1 MTLPI
6 HSIDDLE
13 KVLSAGSP
21 DQRSTGRP
29 FVTVSYAQSIDGSIA
44 TKDRRP
50 LRLSGEASM
59 VLTHRLRAACDGILV
74 GIETV
79 IADDPQLTV
88 RKVRGS
94 NPQPIVL
101 DTRLRTPLSSKLLG
115 RRDCRS
121 WVACSPKMT
130 SPAREGDVLRK
141 GAALIH
147 CDLDA
152 RGRIDLHH
160 LMGMIKKK
168 GISSLMVEGGAR
180 VITSFIL
187 ARLVDLFVITI
198 SPRLVAG
205 LQVLEPPRAR
215 SNGALALADI
225 YYEQM
230 GTDMVIWA
238 LPDWSGP

>member
-1 MTLPI
+1 MTPPI

-13 KVLSAGSP
+13 RVLSGAP
-21 DQRSTGRP
+21 AFERATNRP

-44 TKDRRP
+44 TRDRRP

-101 DTRLRTPLSSKLLG
+101 DTRLRTPLTSKLLG
-115 RRDCRS
+115 RRDCCS
-121 WVACSPKMT
+121 WVACSPGT
-130 SPAREGDVLRK
+130 ISPAREGDIVRK
-141 GAALIH
+141 GAAVLH

-152 RGRIDLHH
+152 RGRIDLQH
-160 LMGMIKKK
+160 LMGIIRQK
-168 GISSLMVEGGAR
+168 GINSLMVEGGAR
-180 VITSFIL
+180 VITSFIH

-205 LQVLEPPRAR
+205 LQVLEAPQAR
-215 SNGALALADI
+215 SNGALSLSDI